1 MWSVGLA
8 PLAGERIGRVSGN
21 GNPIQQAV
29 AVPRTANV
37 SRGAARNGADA
48 AARPALASASW
59 PLSVYV
65 ATRPA
70 AAASWAG
77 AGLQVEPMPYLQLP
91 ELAVEPGAMHA
102 QSAAQCWDS
111 PHCTPDPIPVS
122 RGRWVDDA
130 RLAHYIQA
138 PPVPEPKTWLMLLS
152 GLLFAGLI
160 AWRHAAVTPLG

>member
-8 PLAGERIGRVSGN
+8 PVAGERIGRVSRN
-21 GNPIQQAV
+21 GKPIPQAAV
-29 AVPRTANV
+29 VPRTANV
-37 SRGAARNGADA
+37 SRGTARNGAAA
-48 AARPALASASW
+48 AARPAPASASW

-77 AGLQVEPMPYLQLP
+77 EGLPVEPMPSLQLP
-91 ELAVEPGAMHA
+91 ELAVEPGAMDA

-130 RLAHYIQA
+130 RLAHYIQP

-152 GLLFAGLI
+152 GLMLAGVI
-160 AWRHAAVTPLG
+160 ARHHAAAPRRT